1 VSALSPLGVDDA
13 VTRPAPDASTRARP
27 QSIMRP
33 LLRDPLG
40 VTAAAILTI
49 IVVACAAAPL
59 IAPYNPDATSFTAEL
74 SGPSGRHLLGTDE
87 LGRDI
92 LSRLLYG
99 GQPTLLAA
107 AEATLI
113 AIVIGTV
120 LGVASGYLK
129 GWTDRVLSVWG
140 DLLLTLPVLVI
151 LVVVVSVFPTSL
163 FPAMIPLGLL
173 LSAAPMRVL
182 RSVTMAVRED
192 AYIEAARVS
201 GLSHWQIM
209 RRHVVARIKGPIV
222 VQATLVAA
230 VAVILTSG
238 LAFLGF
244 GVQVPAPSWGTMVAE
259 AASQYQQQP
268 WFLVPTGGIIALTVL
283 SLGLL
288 GDALRDAVAD
298 QWTGR
303 SPRRARKRSSAFPGA
318 FLGAF
323 LGRGPARP
331 GRQAAAVQ
339 LAQSPAGVLQVRD
352 LSIDVPGPAGDVT
365 LVSGISFDLV
375 AGRTLAIVGESGCGK
390 SVTARALL
398 GIAPPGGRIAG
409 SIRFDGTEL
418 AGARDAQ
425 WRDIRGRR
433 IAFIGQEP
441 MSGLD
446 PAQTIGSA
454 LTEVVRAY
462 SGCGRKQAR
471 QRAVALLGRVRI
483 DDPQRVARLY
493 PHQVSGGMAQRV
505 TIARAL
511 AGDPEILVADE
522 PTTALDVTIQA
533 DILALLRSL
542 QLTSEIAVLLVTHD
556 WGVVAGLADDVLVMY
571 AGQAVEQAAAEVVFD
586 TPRHPYTEALLG
598 SDPHGATPGMPLPAI
613 PGTVPAPGHWPSGCR
628 FADRCRY
635 ATPECTA
642 AEPALDDTA
651 PGHRA
656 RCIHADRLEGAR

>member
-13 VTRPAPDASTRARP
+13 VTRPAPDARTRSRP
-27 QSIMRP
+27 QSLLRP

-40 VTAAAILTI
+40 VTAAAVLAI

-74 SGPSGRHLLGTDE
+74 SGPTGSHLLGTDE

-120 LGVASGYLK
+120 LGVASGYLR

-163 FPAMIPLGLL
+163 YPAMIPLGLL

-209 RRHVVARIKGPIV
+209 RRHVVARIRGPIV

-288 GDALRDAVAD
+288 GDALRDAVAE
-298 QWTGR
+298 QWTGGQ
-303 SPRRARKRSSAFPGA
+303 ARQAGKRS
-318 FLGAF
+318 
-323 LGRGPARP
+323 GRGTASQRRSAAD
-331 GRQAAAVQ
+331 RQSAADASPAAA
-339 LAQSPAGVLQVRD
+339 PGGVLQVRD
-352 LSIDVPGPAGDVT
+352 LSIDVPGPAGDIT

-586 TPRHPYTEALLG
+586 RPRHPYTEALLG
-598 SDPHGATPGMPLPAI
+598 ADPHGATPGMPLPAI

-635 ATPECTA
+635 VTPECTA
-642 AEPALDDTA
+642 AEPILDDTA
-651 PGHRA
+651 PGHWA
-656 RCIHADRLEGAR
+656 RCIHADRLEATR

>member
-13 VTRPAPDASTRARP
+13 VTSPAPDARTRARP
-27 QSIMRP
+27 QSILRS

-40 VTAAAILTI
+40 VTAAAILAI
-49 IVVACAAAPL
+49 IVAACAAAPL

-74 SGPSGRHLLGTDE
+74 SGPTGSHLLGTDE

-129 GWTDRVLSVWG
+129 GWTDRVLSVWS

-163 FPAMIPLGLL
+163 YPAMIPLGLL

-209 RRHVVARIKGPIV
+209 RRHIMARIRGPIV

-288 GDALRDAVAD
+288 GDALRDAVAE

-303 SPRRARKRSSAFPGA
+303 PARGTRKRGSAF
-318 FLGAF
+318 LWR
-323 LGRGPARP
+323 GRPARP
-331 GRQAAAVQ
+331 SQQAADVR
-339 LAQSPAGVLQVRD
+339 LAPPPGGVLQVRD
-352 LSIDVPGPAGDVT
+352 LSIDVPGPAGDIT
-365 LVSGISFDLV
+365 LVSGISFDLA

-409 SIRFDGTEL
+409 SIQFDGAEL
-418 AGARDAQ
+418 AGAREAQ
-425 WRDIRGRR
+425 WRGIRGRR

-462 SGCGRKQAR
+462 SGCGRRQAR

-586 TPRHPYTEALLG
+586 RPRHPYTEALLG
-598 SDPHGATPGMPLPAI
+598 SDPHGATPGTPLPAI
-613 PGTVPAPGHWPSGCR
+613 AGTVPAPGHWPSGCR

-635 ATPECTA
+635 VTPECTV
-642 AEPALDDTA
+642 AEPALADTA

>member
-1 VSALSPLGVDDA
+1 MSALSPLGVDDA
-13 VTRPAPDASTRARP
+13 VTRPAPDARTRARP
-27 QSIMRP
+27 QSILRP

-40 VTAAAILTI
+40 VTAAAILAM

-74 SGPSGRHLLGTDE
+74 SGPTGSHLLGTDE

-99 GQPTLLAA
+99 AQPTLLAA
-107 AEATLI
+107 AEATVI

-129 GWTDRVLSVWG
+129 GWTDRVLSVWS

-163 FPAMIPLGLL
+163 YPAMIPLGLL

-182 RSVTMAVRED
+182 RSVTMAVRDD

-209 RRHVVARIKGPIV
+209 RRHVMARIRGPIV

-288 GDALRDAVAD
+288 GDAVRDAVAD

-303 SPRRARKRSSAFPGA
+303 PARGTRKRGS
-318 FLGAF
+318 AF
-323 LGRGPARP
+323 LGRGTARP
-331 GRQAAAVQ
+331 SGQAADLG
-339 LAQSPAGVLQVRD
+339 LAPPPGGVLQVRD
-352 LSIDVPGPAGDVT
+352 LSIEVPGRAGDIT

-409 SIRFDGTEL
+409 RIQFGGAEL
-418 AGARDAQ
+418 AGAREAQ
-425 WRDIRGRR
+425 WRGVRGRR

-454 LTEVVRAY
+454 LAEVVRAY

-471 QRAVALLGRVRI
+471 ERAVALLGRVRI

-542 QLTSEIAVLLVTHD
+542 QLTTEIAVLLVTHD

-571 AGQAVEQAAAEVVFD
+571 AGQAVEQAATEVVFD
-586 TPRHPYTEALLG
+586 RPRHPYTEALLG

-613 PGTVPAPGHWPSGCR
+613 AGTVPAPGRWPSGCR

-635 ATPECTA
+635 VTPECTV
-642 AEPALDDTA
+642 AEPALEDTA

>member
-1 VSALSPLGVDDA
+1 MSALSPLGVDDA
-13 VTRPAPDASTRARP
+13 VTRPAPDARTRTRP
-27 QSIMRP
+27 QSILRP

-40 VTAAAILTI
+40 VTAAAILAI

-74 SGPSGRHLLGTDE
+74 SGPTGSHLLGTDE

-107 AEATLI
+107 AEATVI

-129 GWTDRVLSVWG
+129 GWTDRVLSVWS

-163 FPAMIPLGLL
+163 YPAMIPLGLL

-209 RRHVVARIKGPIV
+209 RRHIMARIRGPIV

-288 GDALRDAVAD
+288 GDALRDAVAE

-303 SPRRARKRSSAFPGA
+303 PARGTRKRGS
-318 FLGAF
+318 AF

-331 GRQAAAVQ
+331 SRQAADVRQA
-339 LAQSPAGVLQVRD
+339 PPPGGVLQVRD
-352 LSIDVPGPAGDVT
+352 LSIDVPGPAGDIT

-409 SIRFDGTEL
+409 SIQFDGAEL
-418 AGARDAQ
+418 AGAREAQ
-425 WRDIRGRR
+425 WRGIRGRR

-454 LTEVVRAY
+454 LTEIVRAY

-471 QRAVALLGRVRI
+471 QRAIALLGRVRI

-571 AGQAVEQAAAEVVFD
+571 AGQAVEQAVAEVVFD
-586 TPRHPYTEALLG
+586 QPRHPYTEALLG
-598 SDPHGATPGMPLPAI
+598 SDPHGATPGTPLPAI
-613 PGTVPAPGHWPSGCR
+613 AGTVPAPGHWPSGCR

-635 ATPECTA
+635 ATPECTV
-642 AEPALDDTA
+642 AEPALEDTA